1 MGAISDKLKGKAKQ
15 VEGRVTGDK
24 IREAQGSAQKAK
36 GDIEGA
42 VDRAKNRARAK
53 IDEMKA
59 KRAMKRA
66 SRTR

>member
-15 VEGRVTGDK
+15 AEGRITGDK
-24 IREAQGSAQKAK
+24 VRETQGKAEETK
-36 GDIEGA
+36 GKVEGA
-42 VDRAKNRARAK
+42 VDRAKYRARAK

>member
-24 IREAQGSAQKAK
+24 IRETQGTAEKKK
-36 GDIEGA
+36 GDVEGA

-59 KRAMKRA
+59 KRAARKA
-66 SRTR
+66 TR

>member
-1 MGAISDKLKGKAKQ
+1 MGAISDKLKGKAKK

-24 IREAQGSAQKAK
+24 VRETQGAAQETK

-42 VDRAKNRARAK
+42 VDRAKFRARAK

-59 KRAMKRA
+59 KRASKRA

>member
-1 MGAISDKLKGKAKQ
+1 MGAISDKIKGKAKQ

-24 IREAQGSAQKAK
+24 LREAQGSAQQAK

-59 KRAMKRA
+59 KRAIKRA

>member
-15 VEGRVTGDK
+15 VEGRITGDK
-24 IREAQGSAQKAK
+24 VRETQGTVEKKK
-36 GDIEGA
+36 GDVEGA

-59 KRAMKRA
+59 KRAARKA
-66 SRTR
+66 TR